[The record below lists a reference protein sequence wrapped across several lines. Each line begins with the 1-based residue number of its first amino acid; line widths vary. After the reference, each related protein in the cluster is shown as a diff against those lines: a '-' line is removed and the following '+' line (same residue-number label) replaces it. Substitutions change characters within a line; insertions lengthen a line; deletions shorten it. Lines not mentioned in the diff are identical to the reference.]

1 MILSKE
7 NSEIINTTCKSHSV
21 EKMYMFGSAASGTIK
36 KNSDVDILVKFNK
49 MDLYYYFDNLLS
61 LIEKLELIFKRPVD
75 LLEEQAVNNPFLK
88 RSIDKNKI
96 LIYG

>member
-1 MILSKE
+1 MILNKE
-7 NSEIINTTCKSHSV
+7 NSKIINATCKFHLV
-21 EKMYMFGSAASGTIK
+21 ERMYMFGSAASGTMK
-36 KNSDVDILVKFNK
+36 KNSDVDILVKFNE

-61 LIEKLELIFKRPVD
+61 LKEKLELIFKRPVD

-88 RSIDKNKI
+88 RSIDRNKI